1 MTNRNFHDIIRLRRE
16 ELLMTQKELADAI
29 GVDAPMYS
37 RIERGSRPIKEE
49 AISILADV
57 LDLNARVLRKLWL
70 ADKVLSVVNNED
82 DAADILSL
90 AAKNITDRNI
100 STLWP

>member
-1 MTNRNFHDIIRLRRE
+1 MDNRNFHDTIRLRRE
-16 ELLMTQKELADAI
+16 ELHLTQKELADAI
-29 GVDAPMYS
+29 GVDTPMYS

-49 AISILADV
+49 AISIIADLLK
-57 LDLNARVLRKLWL
+57 LDTTILHKLWL

-100 STLWP
+100 STL